1 MAEQESEVSYVMGAP
16 PGQEQPE
23 AAPLRLY
30 EAGNTDFWSPREGA
44 KNVSDARIAHL
55 KTAIEYYRKATAHEK
70 ATAYDWL
77 GLGFNLHE
85 ASRIPERMMDTGKAH
100 PSDEAAQTAWQRKY
114 EDEALDAYQT
124 SYDFGGERQI
134 ESGSGIMEILSKR
147 TDLDKEGQRR
157 LKATRR
163 KVVELKATRQ
173 HWVTPIIL
181 HLSERRTINELLAP
195 ETHVKF
201 DLDGSGRGDTWPWV
215 QPDTA
220 FLVWDEDG
228 RGDVPSGRV
237 LFGSVTWWIF
247 WNNGYEALKSLDN
260 DNDGWLQEDE
270 LQGLALWQ
278 DTNSNGVSDPGEV
291 VPIEVAGIEGIA
303 VTATGE
309 VDGMPANPQGLRLT
323 GGKQLPTYDW
333 ITRPLEKELR

>member
-1 MAEQESEVSYVMGAP
+1 M
-16 PGQEQPE
+16 
-23 AAPLRLY
+23 
-30 EAGNTDFWSPREGA
+30 
-44 KNVSDARIAHL
+44 
-55 KTAIEYYRKATAHEK
+55 
-70 ATAYDWL
+70 
-77 GLGFNLHE
+77 
-85 ASRIPERMMDTGKAH
+85 
-100 PSDEAAQTAWQRKY
+100 
-114 EDEALDAYQT
+114 
-124 SYDFGGERQI
+124 
-134 ESGSGIMEILSKR
+134 
-147 TDLDKEGQRR
+147 
-157 LKATRR
+157 
-163 KVVELKATRQ
+163 
-173 HWVTPIIL
+173 
-181 HLSERRTINELLAP
+181 
-195 ETHVKF
+195 
-201 DLDGSGRGDTWPWV
+201 
-215 QPDTA
+215 
-220 FLVWDEDG
+220 
-228 RGDVPSGRV
+228 PSGRV